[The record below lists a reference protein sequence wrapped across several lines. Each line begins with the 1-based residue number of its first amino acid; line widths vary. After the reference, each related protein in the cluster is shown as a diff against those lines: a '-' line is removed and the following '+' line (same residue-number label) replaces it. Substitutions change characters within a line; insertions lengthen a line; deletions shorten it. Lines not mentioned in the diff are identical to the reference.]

1 LASRR
6 VHGAQ
11 GFDRDW
17 RKLALPMLAY
27 FSSLREAASSAA
39 ATASQAD
46 PVTYDS
52 ARGHMTIM
60 SQHKD
65 LPLCHGK
72 MNLK

>member
-1 LASRR
+1 
-6 VHGAQ
+6 
-11 GFDRDW
+11 
-17 RKLALPMLAY
+17 MLAY